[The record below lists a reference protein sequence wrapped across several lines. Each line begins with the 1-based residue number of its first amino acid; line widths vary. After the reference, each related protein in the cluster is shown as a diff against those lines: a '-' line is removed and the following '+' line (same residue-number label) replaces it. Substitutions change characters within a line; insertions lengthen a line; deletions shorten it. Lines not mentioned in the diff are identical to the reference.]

1 METKTPVGVK
11 DIFNSGAGVLLMCPL
26 ISSLSGFE
34 GKVEKCDISSL
45 EVFVRVNN
53 FPMVPGSLIM
63 LQKVGDAANIAWAT
77 LEHCERGN
85 GGFKLYLGS
94 IRVETPENQRAP
106 RTPVDFLVHV
116 TYIENF
122 DGSNQAKQTIGTAVN
137 MSTSGLRVRLRSP
150 VSVGSA
156 VHLQLYISN
165 EEAVV
170 ALARIIRVA
179 SGNQTQRVGYD
190 VGLQFLRVLKN
201 EHLIESV
208 VKLELEELDEGEDD
222 SKKPEKINSEA
233 QQESENHN
241 ASSTTEEEKAA

>member
-1 METKTPVGVK
+1 METKTPIGVR
-11 DIFNSGAGVLLMCPL
+11 DVFNNGSEILLMCPL

-34 GKVEKCDISSL
+34 GVVEECEANSL

-77 LEHCERGN
+77 LERSERGN
-85 GGFKLYLGS
+85 GGFKLYCGNT
-94 IRVETPENQRAP
+94 RVETPENQRAA

-116 TYIENF
+116 TYLEKF
-122 DGSNQAKQTIGTAVN
+122 DGSNQSKQTIGTAVN

-150 VSVGSA
+150 ISVGSA

-170 ALARIIRVA
+170 ALARVVRVA
-179 SGNQTQRVGYD
+179 SGNQMQGVGYD

-208 VKLELEELDEGEDD
+208 VRLELEELGEEQNNPG
-222 SKKPEKINSEA
+222 KAEETNTEVR
-233 QQESENHN
+233 QEESETK
-241 ASSTTEEEKAA
+241 STIEEERAA

>member
-1 METKTPVGVK
+1 METRSPAGVM
-11 DIFNSGAGVLLMCPL
+11 DIFSNGTEILLMCPL

-34 GKVEKCDISSL
+34 GVVEKCDANLL

-63 LQKVGDAANIAWAT
+63 LQRVGDATNIAWAT
-77 LEHCERGN
+77 LERSERSN
-85 GGFKLYLGS
+85 GGFKISLGS
-94 IRVETPENQRAP
+94 IRIETPENQRAP

-116 TYIENF
+116 TYLENF
-122 DGSNQAKQTIGTAVN
+122 DGSNQSKQTIGTAVN

-150 VSVGSA
+150 ISVGSA

-170 ALARIIRVA
+170 ALAKVVRVA
-179 SGNQTQRVGYD
+179 SGNQAQGVGYD

-208 VKLELEELDEGEDD
+208 IKLELEESDEGQNIPE
-222 SKKPEKINSEA
+222 KPEATNTEA
-233 QQESENHN
+233 QQKEPETESIN
-241 ASSTTEEEKAA
+241 EEEAA